1 MASQKVKEI
10 TDGLT
15 MFAVGAG
22 GAIVSSWLV
31 NFTPGVK
38 TANPATRSLAQFGL
52 GMAGVLLTPGKYR
65 MARYASMGI
74 AWAGALGAVERVTKM
89 KTLAGNPEGT
99 LSPAEIRALQSMGAM
114 PLLNGPATFRNPA
127 MNGPVTMR
135 AQGARPSM
143 MGGFK
148 APT

>member
-22 GAIVSSWLV
+22 GAIISSWLV

-38 TANPATRSLAQFGL
+38 TANPLTRSAAQFGL
-52 GMAGVLLTPGKYR
+52 GLAGVLFTPGKYR
-65 MARYASMGI
+65 IARYAAMGV
-74 AWAGALGAVERVTKM
+74 AWAGALGGVERATKM

-114 PLLNGPATFRNPA
+114 PMLNGPVTFRNP
-127 MNGPVTMR
+127 MNGPVTMQP
-135 AQGARPSM
+135 QGSRPSM
-143 MGGFK
+143 MGGFR

>member
-1 MASQKVKEI
+1 MASQKMKEI

-38 TANPATRSLAQFGL
+38 TANPATRSAAQFGIGL
-52 GMAGVLLTPGKYR
+52 AAVLLTPGKFR
-65 MARYASMGI
+65 LARYAGMGI

-89 KTLAGNPEGT
+89 KTLAGDPAGT
-99 LSPAEIRALQSMGAM
+99 LSPAEIRALQSVGAIPM
-114 PLLNGPATFRNPA
+114 LNGPVTFRNPA
-127 MNGPVTMR
+127 MNGPATMQP
-135 AQGARPSM
+135 QGSRPSM
-143 MGGFK
+143 MGGFR

>member
-1 MASQKVKEI
+1 MASKKLKEV

-22 GAIVSSWLV
+22 GAILSSWAV

-38 TANPATRSLAQFGL
+38 TANPATRSAAQFGL
-52 GMAGVLLTPGKYR
+52 GLLVLMATPGKYR
-65 MARYASMGI
+65 LARCAGMGI

-99 LSPAEIRALQSMGAM
+99 LSPSEIRALQSMGALPM
-114 PLLNGPATFRNPA
+114 LNGPATMRH
-127 MNGPVTMR
+127 MNGPVTMH

-148 APT
+148 SPT

>member
-1 MASQKVKEI
+1 MASQMMKEI
-10 TDGLT
+10 GDGLT

-38 TANPATRSLAQFGL
+38 TANPLTRSAAQFALGL
-52 GMAGVLLTPGKYR
+52 GAVLFTPGKYR
-65 MARYASMGI
+65 MARYAGMGV
-74 AWAGALGAVERVTKM
+74 AWAGALGAVERATKM
-89 KTLAGNPEGT
+89 KTLAGDPEGT
-99 LSPAEIRALQSMGAM
+99 LSAAEIAALQSMGAM
-114 PLLNGPATFRNPA
+114 PMLQGPATFRNPA
-127 MNGPVTMR
+127 MNGPVTMH
-135 AQGARPSM
+135 AQGSRPSM